1 VKKLVFTLFALSL
14 VCGAQLHLPALQVV
28 AWTGMV
34 VKYAQDV
41 PLGEALEMTFD
52 GDHPCPL
59 CKVIRKA
66 QTTGQQ
72 ELTAPA
78 ASERIQLYI
87 DATRSW
93 RPTFMAWQQ
102 WVAPN
107 YPACSTF
114 PRPPVPPP
122 RSVA

>member
-1 VKKLVFTLFALSL
+1 MKKLVFTLFALAL
-14 VCGAQLHLPALQVV
+14 VCGAKLHLPVLQVA

-34 VKYAQDV
+34 VKYARDV

-72 ELTAPA
+72 ELTELAL
-78 ASERIQLYI
+78 SERILLFVE
-87 DATRSW
+87 AARPW
-93 RPTFMAWQQ
+93 RPAFSVWSQ
-102 WVAPN
+102 WVAPMRAAN
-107 YPACSTF
+107 ST
-114 PRPPVPPP
+114 PLRPPVPPP